1 MSDAVASAAASGKFV
16 PGRSGNPKGRPRKA
30 NTVGETM
37 REALDEKVTISEGG
51 KRKRIT
57 KRVAAA
63 TQWANKSASG
73 DLRAGKLAFDLALK
87 AEERAATTTPPPPE
101 HVTASDLEIV
111 ARLIARL
118 RLIDKEVADEPD
130 QPD

>member
-1 MSDAVASAAASGKFV
+1 MTDAVTSPAASGKFV

-37 REALDEKVTISEGG
+37 RDALDEKVTINEGG

-87 AEERAATTTPPPPE
+87 AEERAATAAPPPE

>member
-1 MSDAVASAAASGKFV
+1 MTDAVASPAASGKFV
-16 PGRSGNPKGRPRKA
+16 PGRSGNPKGRPRKTS
-30 NTVGETM
+30 TVGETM
-37 REALDEKVTISEGG
+37 RDALDEKVTISEGG

-87 AEERAATTTPPPPE
+87 AEERAATTTPPPE

-111 ARLIARL
+111 TRLIARL
-118 RLIDKEVADEPD
+118 RLIDKEVTDEPD
-130 QPD
+130 QPV